1 MKLTIKHIVA
11 ASAIAA
17 TGIAHAAPVHV
28 SVGDT
33 WNGLTASGTA
43 SLSFSSDLLTAMD
56 TGKISIDNYGVAT
69 STIVKDADGYFL
81 SASAAAPL
89 TSATFD
95 DVSLEALAVASSGGV
110 TLTAPAM
117 RGISTGGSLVVT
129 DLAADLVT
137 KKIYATVIGGNGVG
151 TLTNFAL
158 WDFATITGT
167 IKFAGP
173 GVYNNT
179 ISGLSL
185 STASFDVFAQSL
197 GLLKT
202 GKDAMRGIT
211 DYGTVTSQIIGAPV
225 PTPAI
230 PEPSTYA
237 LMGLGLVGVMMA
249 TRRKLAQA
257 A

>member
-1 MKLTIKHIVA
+1 MKLAIKHIA
-11 ASAIAA
+11 AAAAIAA
-17 TGIAHAAPVHV
+17 TGIAHAAPVYV

-33 WNGLTASGTA
+33 YKGLTASGTA
-43 SLSFSSDLLTAMD
+43 SLSFSADLLGALD
-56 TGKISIDNYGVAT
+56 TGKISLTNYGAAT
-69 STIVKDADGYFL
+69 STITKDSDGFFE
-81 SASAAAPL
+81 SATAAAPL

-95 DVSLEALAVASSGGV
+95 DVSEEVLRVASSGGM
-110 TLTAPAM
+110 TLIAPALK
-117 RGISTGGSLVVT
+117 SVSSGGSLVVT

-137 KKIYATVIGGNGVG
+137 KKIYATIIGGNGVG
-151 TLTNFAL
+151 TKTNFAL
-158 WDFATITGT
+158 WDFTTITGT
-167 IKFAGP
+167 TKFAGA

-185 STASFDVFAQSL
+185 NADSFAVFSQSL
-197 GLLKT
+197 GLLKL
-202 GKDAMRGIT
+202 GVSAMQGIT
-211 DYGTVTSQIIGAPV
+211 DYGTVTSQIIGTPV
-225 PTPAI
+225 PAI